1 MNLAA
6 VLAASVLTLV
16 GIYSIAAIWS
26 DDLP

>member
-16 GIYSIAAIWS
+16 GVYSIAAIWS
-26 DDLP
+26 DELP